1 MHFQGILGLIALTA
15 FCWAVSENRNGIKWK
30 TILAGFAAQ
39 FALALIMLKIPIT
52 KEFFG
57 VLNHAVMAL
66 EKATTDGTS
75 FVFGYLG
82 GGSLPFE
89 EKGAGSSF
97 VFAFKALPLVLVVND
112 QVALSAI
119 AGVGLLAGLCY
130 AALKGI
136 PALVGPPRLPE
147 TSPFLGR
154 ALLTTYALP
163 FEVVS
168 VLLLA
173 GMVGAI
179 VLARKE

>member
-1 MHFQGILGLIALTA
+1 METKLAIFYVLAAFTLWAAGIVVLGKNIVRAAVALIFA
-15 FCWAVSENRNGIKWK
+15 FCGVAGLYVLLEAEFLAAVQVLIYVGGI
-30 TILAGFAAQ
+30 TILLLFA
-39 FALALIMLKIPIT
+39 IMLTSRI
-52 KEFFG
+52 
-57 VLNHAVMAL
+57 V
-66 EKATTDGTS
+66 AT
-75 FVFGYLG
+75 
-82 GGSLPFE
+82 
-89 EKGAGSSF
+89 A
-97 VFAFKALPLVLVVND
+97 ARVVND
-112 QVALSAI
+112 QVVLSAI

-130 AALKGI
+130 AALEGI

-179 VLARKE
+179 VLARKES

>member
-1 MHFQGILGLIALTA
+1 MEIKLAIFYVLAAFTLWAAGIVVLGKNIVRAAVALIFA
-15 FCWAVSENRNGIKWK
+15 FCGVAGLYVLLEAEFLAAVQVLIYVGGI
-30 TILAGFAAQ
+30 TILLLFA
-39 FALALIMLKIPIT
+39 IMLTSRI
-52 KEFFG
+52 G
-57 VLNHAVMAL
+57 
-66 EKATTDGTS
+66 ATATR
-75 FVFGYLG
+75 
-82 GGSLPFE
+82 
-89 EKGAGSSF
+89 
-97 VFAFKALPLVLVVND
+97 VVND

-119 AGVGLLAGLCY
+119 AGAGLLVGLCY
-130 AALKGI
+130 AALRGL

-179 VLARKE
+179 VLARKES